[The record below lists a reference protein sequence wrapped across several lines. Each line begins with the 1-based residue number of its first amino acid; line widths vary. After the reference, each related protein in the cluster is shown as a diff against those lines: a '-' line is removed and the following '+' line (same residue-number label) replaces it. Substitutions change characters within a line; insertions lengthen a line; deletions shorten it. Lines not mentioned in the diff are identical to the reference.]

1 MHIMTLP
8 FLYLSNS
15 PKHHEN
21 ELRDWLVALE
31 FQDAVEWD
39 DALSCIQSVYTGQK
53 ESSAFMIGTQRCMV
67 IKEGDKTLLHLHV
80 QDCMAEFNSTLE
92 ELNAFRVMASALK
105 HDVAS
110 SLNNIAL
117 QCELLS
123 IKGRQDGE
131 DFQSG
136 LSSIKKSLFDANLII
151 DELSDF
157 AQLVRTEEDH
167 CSIDEVLLHTK
178 RVLQKEITSSG
189 AVIAHGTFNT
199 LTYPPSRLLVIL
211 KNILSNSIKYSGN
224 KRPQILIHDE
234 SNKDFYT
241 ICISDNG
248 IGIPEDEIKNITK
261 PFKRASNVGKAKGN
275 GVGLSTVKSL
285 MISLG
290 GKLVVKSPVHL
301 GINDQSG
308 TMIKLSFPKS
318 MVLH

>member
-1 MHIMTLP
+1 
-8 FLYLSNS
+8 
-15 PKHHEN
+15 
-21 ELRDWLVALE
+21 
-31 FQDAVEWD
+31 
-39 DALSCIQSVYTGQK
+39 
-53 ESSAFMIGTQRCMV
+53 MI
-67 IKEGDKTLLHLHV
+67 
-80 QDCMAEFNSTLE
+80 F
-92 ELNAFRVMASALK
+92 
-105 HDVAS
+105 
-110 SLNNIAL
+110 
-117 QCELLS
+117 
-123 IKGRQDGE
+123 
-131 DFQSG
+131 
-136 LSSIKKSLFDANLII
+136 

-178 RVLQKEITSSG
+178 RVLQKEIKSSG

-199 LTYPPSRLLVIL
+199 LTYSPSRLLVIL